1 MSLLSLPTP
10 AEGACL
16 FFHWLPLLTETQ
28 MTWGLAMPLTTTHHT
43 TAFSPLPWV
52 GESLGLLPPSHR
64 RVGH

>member
-43 TAFSPLPWV
+43 TAFFSA
-52 GESLGLLPPSHR
+52 SLG
-64 RVGH
+64 G